1 MSNEENNQGQEEV
14 VLTES
19 EQQAQHD
26 QAMIDKVDAN
36 DAKTE
41 GELQTDQERMLA
53 GKYKTVEDLE
63 KAYEHLQS
71 KMGQSE
77 DETEE
82 EYEDTSRE
90 DAQSVAADAGI
101 DYVALEGEYQQLGE
115 LSTETYEALAEAG
128 IPEAMVDA
136 YIAGQEALTQTTV
149 QNMYDVAGGEAEY
162 ASMIEWARDTLPESD
177 IEAFNNSLIN
187 EDTSRFAIQ
196 GLTARYNAE
205 KGPNLVRGSQ
215 SVGRTGGYASKAE
228 MMNDM
233 SNHKYQQ
240 DPAYRAEV
248 QRRVALS
255 DFQFMGNPLGRRVP
269 PP

>member
-14 VLTES
+14 VLTEA

-36 DAKTE
+36 EAKTE

-71 KMGQSE
+71 KMGQSG
-77 DETEE
+77 DETEEEEE

-90 DAQSVAADAGI
+90 AAQSVAADAGI

-115 LSTETYEALAEAG
+115 LSAETYEALAEAG

-136 YIAGQEALTQTTV
+136 YIAGQEAITQTTV

-162 ASMIEWARDTLPESD
+162 TAMIEWARDTLPESD

-215 SVGRTGGYASKAE
+215 TVGRTGGYASKAE

-255 DFQFMGNPLGRRVP
+255 DF
-269 PP
+269 